1 MKQEKVGAI
10 KMTLSMTEFKVLNML
25 PRGTGYPMT
34 TPNICKVT
42 GLKERDVREAISI
55 LINQHGVPIVA
66 NRSGHNTGMF
76 IATDEAELNIGVTSF
91 KNQVTTM
98 NARIRAIEQAD
109 LNGWE
114 KALRPDIKR
123 LETQVSHDKEA
134 N

>member
-1 MKQEKVGAI
+1 
-10 KMTLSMTEFKVLNML
+10 MTEFKVLNML
-25 PRGTGYPMT
+25 PRGAGYPMT

-109 LNGWE
+109 LKGWE

>member
-1 MKQEKVGAI
+1 
-10 KMTLSMTEFKVLNML
+10 MTLSMTEFKVLNML
-25 PRGTGYPMT
+25 PRGAGYPMT

-66 NRSGHNTGMF
+66 KRNGHNTGMF
-76 IATDEAELNIGVTSF
+76 IATNEDERNIGIIAF
-91 KNQVTTM
+91 KSQVATM

-114 KALRPDIKR
+114 KALLPDIKR
-123 LETQVSHDKEA
+123 LTDEYKGEQGA
-134 N
+134 

>member
-1 MKQEKVGAI
+1 M
-10 KMTLSMTEFKVLNML
+10 MLSMTEFKVLNML
-25 PRGTGYPMT
+25 PRGAGYPLST
-34 TPNICKVT
+34 ANICKAT

-55 LINQHGVPIVA
+55 LIGQHGVPIVA

-76 IATDEAELNIGVTSF
+76 IATDEAELNIGVTLF

-109 LNGWE
+109 LTGWE
-114 KALRPDIKR
+114 QALRSDIKR
-123 LETQVSHDKEA
+123 LETQARHHKEA

>member
-1 MKQEKVGAI
+1 
-10 KMTLSMTEFKVLNML
+10 MTI
-25 PRGTGYPMT
+25 
-34 TPNICKVT
+34 PNICKVT

-114 KALRPDIKR
+114 RKP
-123 LETQVSHDKEA
+123 
-134 N
+134 